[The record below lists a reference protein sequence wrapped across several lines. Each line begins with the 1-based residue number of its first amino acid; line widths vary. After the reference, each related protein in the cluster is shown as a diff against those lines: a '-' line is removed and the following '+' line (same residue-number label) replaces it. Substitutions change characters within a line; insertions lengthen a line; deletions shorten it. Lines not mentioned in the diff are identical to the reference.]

1 MEERFILFYFLAYLA
16 EVIGTISGFGSSI
29 LFVPIA
35 SLFFDF
41 EKVLG
46 ITALFHIFSNLSKIA
61 FFRTGI
67 DKEIVLKLGLPAIVF
82 VIIGATLSK
91 VVAQKE
97 LELIMSISLLVIAIF
112 LIIYSEKQL
121 KTTTRNLIAG
131 GVLSGFFAGLIGT
144 GGAIRGLTLSAF
156 QLEKNIFIA
165 SSALIDLGVDSSRTV
180 VYYLNGYMNKTF
192 LSTLPFL
199 IGISILGTWTGKK
212 ILYKISQK
220 FFQKLVLGVVIL
232 TSMVYIFNYLK

>member
-1 MEERFILFYFLAYLA
+1 MEERFILFYTLAYLA

-61 FFRTGI
+61 FFKKGI
-67 DKEIVLKLGLPAIVF
+67 NKEIVLKLGIPAIVF
-82 VIIGATLSK
+82 VTIGAVMSK
-91 VVAQKE
+91 FVAQKK
-97 LELIMSISLLVIAIF
+97 LELIMSISLFIIAIF
-112 LIIYSEKQL
+112 LIIYSKKQI
-121 KTTTRNLIAG
+121 KTTTRNLITG

-156 QLEKNIFIA
+156 HLEKNIFIA
-165 SSALIDLGVDSSRTV
+165 SSALIDLGVDSSRTI
-180 VYYLNGYMNKTF
+180 VYYLNGYMSKTF
-192 LSTLPFL
+192 LITLPFL
-199 IGISILGTWTGKK
+199 VAVSIAGTWTGKK
-212 ILYKISQK
+212 ILSKISQK
-220 FFQKLVLGVVIL
+220 VFQNIVLGVVIL
-232 TSMVYIFNYLK
+232 TSAVYIFNYLK